1 MILIKNGTVKTMAG
15 PDIENGQVL
24 LDGGKIVAVGQQVDA
39 PADAQVIDA
48 AGCLVTP
55 GLVDGHCHIGLEEA
69 AIRFEGTDGNEC
81 TDPVTPAAAAWAR
94 VSSIG
99 WMASM
104 ARTCGGR
111 RRHHCG
117 DRPRQRQRGGR
128 NLCGN

>member
-24 LDGGKIVAVGQQVDA
+24 LDGGKIVAVGKEVEA
-39 PADAQVIDA
+39 PAGAQVIDA

-81 TDPVTPAAAAWAR
+81 TNPVTPHE
-94 VSSIG
+94 IG
-99 WMASM
+99 RA
-104 ARTCGGR
+104 
-111 RRHHCG
+111 HV
-117 DRPRQRQRGGR
+117 
-128 NLCGN
+128 